1 MPRGLM
7 LIGGALLGGLLGFL
21 ARPTVP
27 FVGQLPFSIVVT
39 RGSNLTGLDVILK
52 SVAEDSF
59 NDMVI
64 GTIVGGIAGVVVAA
78 LKRPAAVSVGNAA
91 GFCSNCGGPFPA
103 ESEFCGKCGA
113 RR

>member
-1 MPRGLM
+1 MPTGLL

-59 NDMVI
+59 NHMLI
-64 GTIVGGIAGVVVAA
+64 GAIAGAIAGVVVGVMR
-78 LKRPAAVSVGNAA
+78 RPAAGSQDVQ
-91 GFCSNCGGPFPA
+91 FCSSCGAPFPRGSA
-103 ESEFCGKCGA
+103 FCGRCGV